1 MSQAQGGPPRSPI
14 LRAIAGLDW
23 LLGWLENIVLSVS
36 IMGMAVLNI
45 GNVLGNNLVGKGF
58 LFTVEVNQ
66 ALLVIITFIGV
77 SKGARHGRNIRMS
90 AIYDQAKGNWRKAMN
105 IIITA
110 GSAAVM
116 FYLCWYAVIYE
127 AQVRSIG
134 QTTPNLGIPLW
145 VLYLAVPFGLFLAG
159 LQYTLTTLR
168 NLTSKDLY
176 RSFTELEVYEEADLA
191 AVEGE
196 KLEGEDP
203 DSDWASRHNG
213 EGKR

>member
-1 MSQAQGGPPRSPI
+1 M
-14 LRAIAGLDW
+14 RAIGGLDW
-23 LLGWLENIVLSVS
+23 LLGWFENIVLSVS
-36 IMGMAVLNI
+36 IMAMAVLNI
-45 GNVLGNNLVGKGF
+45 ANVLGNNLLGQGIM
-58 LFTVEVNQ
+58 FTVEINQ

-90 AIYDQAKGNWRKAMN
+90 AIYDQAKGHWRKGMN
-105 IIITA
+105 IVITA

-145 VLYLAVPFGLFLAG
+145 VLYLAVPLGLFLAG

-168 NLTSKDLY
+168 NLISRDLY
-176 RSFTELEVYEEADLA
+176 RSFTELEVYEEADLT
-191 AVEGE
+191 AVEQQ
-196 KLEGEDP
+196 KLEDEVDP
-203 DSDWASRHNG
+203 DSDWAARNDT
-213 EGKR
+213 EGRR